1 MRDLTNDIVVQTT
14 KDGMNYLQFKVLLN
28 LGVKHAYAM
37 KAISLSLNILEKLW
51 IKLVRMNHIKCFV
64 RA

>member
-37 KAISLSLNILEKLW
+37 KSDKL
-51 IKLVRMNHIKCFV
+51 KLKYFGKT
-64 RA
+64 